1 MNVVEGNARKVAL
14 GVLGLL
20 LGYTLSRLGFT
31 DFGEVHRMFT
41 LQDLRLLFAFM
52 GAVPISMLAY
62 RLLQRARPMSARRFH
77 KGILAGGAL
86 FGLGWALTGACPGV
100 VFAQL
105 GEGKAYALVTLC
117 GVLVGSAG
125 YARVHAK
132 YLRFDRGSC
141 G

>member
-1 MNVVEGNARKVAL
+1 MNVVEGNGRKVAL
-14 GVLGLL
+14 GVMGLM

-41 LQDLRLLFAFM
+41 LQDQRLLFAFM
-52 GAVPISMLAY
+52 GAVPISMIAF
-62 RLLQRARPMSARRFH
+62 RLLRSARPVPLRRFH

-105 GEGKAYALVTLC
+105 GEGKAYALVTLA
-117 GVLVGSAG
+117 GVVVGSAA
-125 YARVHAK
+125 YVRVHAK
-132 YLRFDRGSC
+132 YLRFDRGTC

>member
-14 GVLGLL
+14 GVLGLM

-52 GAVPISMLAY
+52 GAVPISMIAY
-62 RLLQRARPMSARRFH
+62 RVLQGARPMAPRRFH
-77 KGILAGGAL
+77 KGIVLGGAL
-86 FGLGWALTGACPGV
+86 FGLGWAFTGACPGV

-105 GEGKAYALVTLC
+105 GEGKAYALVTLA
-117 GVLVGSAG
+117 GVLVGSAV

-132 YLRFDRGSC
+132 YLRFDRGTC